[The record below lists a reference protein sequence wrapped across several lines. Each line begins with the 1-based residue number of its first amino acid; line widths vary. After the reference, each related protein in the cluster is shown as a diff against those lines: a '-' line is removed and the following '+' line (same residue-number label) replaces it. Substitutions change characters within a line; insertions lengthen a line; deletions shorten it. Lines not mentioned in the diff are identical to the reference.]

1 MFYGCAIQGG
11 MYFIP
16 DRMERG
22 IVDYIENHIMP
33 GSFLRA
39 VFGNNLVEAVGQA
52 DQQNLYNLP
61 AYASYLYNEAPS
73 SCWGSPEKVRE
84 WLRMKNCKPVEE

>member
-1 MFYGCAIQGG
+1 MFYGRTIQGG

-39 VFGNNLVEAVGQA
+39 VFENNLADAVGHA

-61 AYASYLYNEAPS
+61 AYASYLYNEVSAD
-73 SCWGSPEKVRE
+73 CWGSPEKVRR
-84 WLRMKNCKPVEE
+84 WVKMKDCKPIEE